1 MKSVKITNDFK
12 GEIKYP
18 MLMTAHNSSGAI
30 VVLFTNKHFGTVVY
44 SERKEQ
50 PIGYY
55 TAAWDISD
63 FDPFNGTIEL
73 SNN

>member
-1 MKSVKITNDFK
+1 MKSVKKTNDLK

-18 MLMTAHNSSGAI
+18 MLMTAHSYLGTI
-30 VVLFTNKHFGTVVY
+30 VVLFHDECCGTIVY
-44 SERKEQ
+44 SEIKEH

-55 TAAWDISD
+55 SKSWDMSGFTP
-63 FDPFNGTIEL
+63 FDGTIEL

>member
-1 MKSVKITNDFK
+1 MKSVKKTNDFK

-18 MLMTAHNSSGAI
+18 CLMTADGDFGAI
-30 VVLFTNKHFGTVVY
+30 VVLFHDKCRGTVVY

-55 TAAWDISD
+55 TEVWSMSG
-63 FDPFNGTIEL
+63 FTPFNETIEL